1 MREAEVGQCKACEY
15 GREITS
21 SHRSTFWRCDRSL
34 TDPSFLKY
42 PRLPVLN
49 CRGYEPRVSGEA

>member
-1 MREAEVGQCKACEY
+1 MREADVGLCQTCEY
-15 GREITS
+15 GRRIRS
-21 SHRSTFWRCDRSL
+21 SHQSTFWRCDRSL

-49 CRGYEPRVSGEA
+49 CRGYEPRVSGEV